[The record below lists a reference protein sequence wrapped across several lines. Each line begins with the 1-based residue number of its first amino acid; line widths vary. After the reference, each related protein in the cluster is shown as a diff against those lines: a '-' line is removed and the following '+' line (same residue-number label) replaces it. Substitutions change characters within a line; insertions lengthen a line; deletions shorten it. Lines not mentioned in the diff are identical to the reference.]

1 MGSATFTF
9 TVSGFSLC
17 LSSLCV
23 VFRGRSISVPRVSD
37 GAEIMGLGMKLEFG
51 LVLGCYG
58 LCF

>member
-9 TVSGFSLC
+9 TVSDFSLC
-17 LSSLCV
+17 LSSLCL

-37 GAEIMGLGMKLEFG
+37 GAEGLGMKLEFG